1 MSSISGASPPFDSV
15 SLDRL
20 NQTIITCTRC
30 ARLVEYRERVAREK
44 RAAYREW
51 EYWGKPVP
59 ACGDPLARVLMV
71 GLAPAAHGA
80 NRTGRMFTGDGS
92 GDFLTPALY
101 RAGFANQPTST
112 HKDDGLMLH
121 DLYMAASAHCAPP
134 DNRPTP
140 QEIGN
145 CRPYLVQHLRLLP
158 NVQVI
163 LALGKI
169 AFDNTLVALAQLG
182 IEVPSPRPR
191 FGHGAQY
198 RLGAYILVASYHP
211 SRQNTQTGRLTRSM
225 FDTIFRQV
233 HRNLR

>member
-1 MSSISGASPPFDSV
+1 V
-15 SLDRL
+15 TL
-20 NQTIITCTRC
+20 NQLNETIVACTRC
-30 ARLVEYRERVAREK
+30 PRLVEYRERIAREK

-51 EYWGKPVP
+51 KYWGKPVP
-59 ACGDPLARVLMV
+59 ACGDPQARVLMV

-101 RAGFANQPTST
+101 CAGFANQPTST

-140 QEIGN
+140 QEIAN
-145 CRPYLVQHLRLLP
+145 CRGYLVQHLRLLP
-158 NVQVI
+158 HVQVI

-182 IEVPSPRPR
+182 IPIPSPRLR
-191 FGHGAQY
+191 FGHRAQY
-198 RLGAYILVASYHP
+198 RLGPYLLVASYHP
-211 SRQNTQTGRLTRSM
+211 SRQNTQTGRLTRAM
-225 FDTIFRQV
+225 FDAIFRQV
-233 HRNLR
+233 RRNLT